1 MKKHLIIGNPISH
14 SLSPKVHNFWLRAN
28 GIDGNYDKILLSENE
43 INTTIQRVK
52 NNEIHGM
59 NVTVP
64 FKQTV
69 IPFLETLSE
78 ISIKT
83 NSVNTIFNKE
93 GKIHGDNT
101 DVYGFE
107 KSILNNKIDLEKKSA
122 LIFGA
127 GGVVP
132 SIITALKNLRVQ
144 KIYIS
149 NRTIENANLILL
161 SMSWTD
167 NNFENLTQLKES
179 GKYDHFFKK
188 LIIIGSKKNKSVAVS
203 DNLHYAGYHL
213 KKHYEYFVNSLL
225 WSLAGAYLLIESAES
240 DLPPTLGIIC
250 YLGSFYN
257 IWKMA
262 QSIDKAGKQLSEAS
276 KTMELN
282 EKNNRK

>member
-14 SLSPKVHNFWLRAN
+14 SLSPKVHNFWLRVN
-28 GIDGNYDKILLSENE
+28 GIDGNYDKILLRENE
-43 INTTIQRVK
+43 INTIMQKVK

-107 KSILNNKIDLEKKSA
+107 KSILNNKINLEKKSVF
-122 LIFGA
+122 IFGA

-132 SIITALKNLRVQ
+132 SIITALKNLKVQ

-149 NRTIENANLILL
+149 NRTIENANLIK
-161 SMSWTD
+161 D
-167 NNFENLTQLKES
+167 KFNFVEVVEW
-179 GKYDHFFKK
+179 GKIKDCD
-188 LIIIGSKKNKSVAVS
+188 L
-203 DNLHYAGYHL
+203 
-213 KKHYEYFVNSLL
+213 FVNST
-225 WSLAGAYLLIESAES
+225 SLGLKENEN
-240 DLPPTLGIIC
+240 LGLNFNNLEKNKI
-250 YLGSFYN
+250 FYDVIYN
-257 IWKMA
+257 PF
-262 QSIDKAGKQLSEAS
+262 
-276 KTMELN
+276 KTNFLN
-282 EKNNRK
+282 EAEKNGHKVINGMDMFLYQAQKAFYLWHNLTPKVDNKLINNLYND